1 MASSSTWCTPR
12 AAASCAASV
21 VFPDPEHPTTETR
34 RMSALLLGRPDQDFV
49 DRDPA
54 RPGHGE
60 PDGLGDVLCLHD
72 LDPPE
77 RLGHALQDLGAVLK
91 RQLRCRGTWF
101 DQRDPHMARR
111 HLLTQ

>member
-1 MASSSTWCTPR
+1 MASSSTWGTPS
-12 AAASCAASV
+12 AAASRTASV

-34 RMSALLLGRPDQDFV
+34 RMSALLLGRPDQNFV

-77 RLGHALQDLGAVLK
+77 RLGHALQDFGAVLK
-91 RQLRCRGTWF
+91 SKLRSRGPGF
-101 DQRDPHMARR
+101 DQRDPHMAG
-111 HLLTQ
+111 